1 MIKNP
6 VLTVWLRLICAL
18 LVFFMFW
25 VTMGSVPG
33 RSRTVDIGRVLEH
46 SVVLVLKGPVFP
58 LFLRGNSLGI
68 PAALLFW
75 CALLGTACGSR
86 KDRTRRWFYALFGVY
101 VVMTSLGILGAI
113 ARGLMAMAHAIG

>member
-46 SVVLVLKGPVFP
+46 SVVLVLKGPVLP
-58 LFLRGNSLGI
+58 LFWFSNFLGI
-68 PAALLFW
+68 PPALLFW

-101 VVMTSLGILGAI
+101 IAIMSLVMLVAI
-113 ARGLMAMAHAIG
+113 AMGLMAMSHAIG